1 MLPAERH
8 GQVLGIDVNTP
19 LLGGSAKVSL
29 RKSAH
34 LCKEFQKKES
44 GNGEQGEPE
53 AVV

>member
-8 GQVLGIDVNTP
+8 GEVLGIDVNTP

-34 LCKEFQKKES
+34 LCKEFQKMRVETES
-44 GNGEQGEPE
+44 RESLKQ
-53 AVV
+53 